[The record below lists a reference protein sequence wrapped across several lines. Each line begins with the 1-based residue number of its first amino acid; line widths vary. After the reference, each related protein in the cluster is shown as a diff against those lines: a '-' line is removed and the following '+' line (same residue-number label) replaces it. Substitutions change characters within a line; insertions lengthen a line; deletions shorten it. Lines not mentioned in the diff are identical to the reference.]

1 MSNDVILLN
10 SLLEQQKLE
19 VAPEMRDDDYLEIF
33 VNEQILKNYELSY
46 DEMLK
51 GIVDNGGDGG
61 IDGIHIFINGELLQE
76 DTELNIFKKDI
87 KFDIFIIQS
96 KNQSGFHEDAILKMF
111 SSAKDLFDLTTEIES
126 FNSRYNKE
134 LIKIIKRFRN
144 SFMQLQ
150 SKFPV
155 LNFKYYYATKG
166 DEVHPNVLGKVILIE
181 EEIKNKFS
189 NSNFKFE
196 FLTARNLID
205 LARTTQSSTYFLK
218 CSETISTTDFGYMCL
233 VKLKDY
239 FNFIVDDN
247 KRIIK
252 PLFDANVRDYQGSI
266 AVNSC
271 IKDTLESSL
280 GNQNFW
286 WLNNG
291 VTITVDRANMAGNV
305 LTIEEP
311 QVVNGC
317 QTSFEIYNYI
327 SNIDDIKDEER
338 KVLVKVI
345 QVPSEEIRMNII
357 RANNSQTQIPL
368 SSLRATDDIH
378 RDIEEHLK
386 INGFYYERRKNYY
399 KNMGKPIFNIISVG
413 YLSQIIEAIILGKPD
428 VSRSRPSTLLKKD
441 EDYKKI
447 FNKKYSLN
455 LYLNGVKIARRI
467 ETIMK
472 EIGIQAGDILN
483 LKYHTM
489 MFVVM
494 YKNKWERVS
503 AKKFEEF
510 DTNSIS
516 DDEIKE
522 VIIIVKEIF
531 ESLGGS
537 DKIAKGSKFVDAVK
551 DRLKN
556 LIEEN

>member
-1 MSNDVILLN
+1 M
-10 SLLEQQKLE
+10 K
-19 VAPEMRDDDYLEIF
+19 
-33 VNEQILKNYELSY
+33 
-46 DEMLK
+46 
-51 GIVDNGGDGG
+51 
-61 IDGIHIFINGELLQE
+61 
-76 DTELNIFKKDI
+76 
-87 KFDIFIIQS
+87 
-96 KNQSGFHEDAILKMF
+96 
-111 SSAKDLFDLTTEIES
+111 
-126 FNSRYNKE
+126 
-134 LIKIIKRFRN
+134 
-144 SFMQLQ
+144 LQ

-166 DEVHPNVLGKVILIE
+166 DEVHPNVAGKVILIE
-181 EEIKNKFS
+181 EEIKKKFS
-189 NSNFKFE
+189 NSQFKFD

-205 LARTTQSSTYFLK
+205 LARTTKSSTYSLK

-252 PLFDANVRDYQGSI
+252 SLFDANVRDYQGSI
-266 AVNSC
+266 AVNSS
-271 IKDTLESSL
+271 IKETLESSVE
-280 GNQNFW
+280 NQNFW

-327 SNIDDIKDEER
+327 SNIDNIEDEER
-338 KVLVKVI
+338 KVLVKVV
-345 QVPSEEIRMNII
+345 QVPNEEIRMNII

-386 INGFYYERRKNYY
+386 TNGFYYERRKNYY
-399 KNMGKPIFNIISVG
+399 KNIGKPISNIISVG

-441 EDYKKI
+441 EDYNKI
-447 FNKKYSLN
+447 FNKRYSLN

-467 ETIMK
+467 EAIMK

-483 LKYHTM
+483 LKYHIM
-489 MFVVM
+489 MFVIM

-503 AKKFEEF
+503 WKNFEEV
-510 DTNSIS
+510 DIDSIL

-522 VIIIVKEIF
+522 AIVIVRDIF
-531 ESLGGS
+531 ESLGGT
-537 DKIAKGSKFVDAVK
+537 DKIAKGSNFVEVVK
-551 DRLKN
+551 ERLKT
-556 LIEEN
+556 LIQEN

>member
-1 MSNDVILLN
+1 
-10 SLLEQQKLE
+10 
-19 VAPEMRDDDYLEIF
+19 
-33 VNEQILKNYELSY
+33 
-46 DEMLK
+46 MLK
-51 GIVDNGGDGG
+51 GIVDNGGDG
-61 IDGIHIFINGELLQE
+61 GIHIFINGELLQE
-76 DTELNIFKKDI
+76 DTDLNIFKKDI

-111 SSAKDLFDLTTEIES
+111 SSAKDLFDLTTKIES

-134 LIKIIKRFRN
+134 LLKIIKLFRN
-144 SFMQLQ
+144 SFMKLQ

-166 DEVHPNVLGKVILIE
+166 DEVHPNVAGKVILIE
-181 EEIKNKFS
+181 EEIKKKFS
-189 NSNFKFE
+189 NSQFKFD

-205 LARTTQSSTYFLK
+205 LARTTQSSTYSLK

-252 PLFDANVRDYQGSI
+252 SLFDANVRDYQGSI

-271 IKDTLESSL
+271 IKETLKSSVE
-280 GNQNFW
+280 NQNFW

-327 SNIDDIKDEER
+327 SNIDNIEDEER

-345 QVPSEEIRMNII
+345 QVPNEEIRMNII

-386 INGFYYERRKNYY
+386 TNGFYYERRKNYY
-399 KNMGKPIFNIISVG
+399 KNIGKPIFNIISVG
-413 YLSQIIEAIILGKPD
+413 YLSQIY
-428 VSRSRPSTLLKKD
+428 RSNYFR
-441 EDYKKI
+441 
-447 FNKKYSLN
+447 
-455 LYLNGVKIARRI
+455 
-467 ETIMK
+467 
-472 EIGIQAGDILN
+472 
-483 LKYHTM
+483 
-489 MFVVM
+489 
-494 YKNKWERVS
+494 
-503 AKKFEEF
+503 
-510 DTNSIS
+510 
-516 DDEIKE
+516 
-522 VIIIVKEIF
+522 
-531 ESLGGS
+531 
-537 DKIAKGSKFVDAVK
+537 
-551 DRLKN
+551 
-556 LIEEN
+556 